1 MGVFL
6 SMSLSQGRSSNDV
19 VTKNDESIVSG
30 LVQEEAVERSIQFVK
45 RTPKL
50 DRYKHKLPILR
61 RALSGWLVVPAYR
74 PPSPPPCRGHG
85 WMQGEVEATGF
96 AQAPLTAP
104 YVA

>member
-30 LVQEEAVERSIQFVK
+30 LVQEAVERSIQFVK
-45 RTPKL
+45 RTPVKETVPSVNCRFCAARSL
-50 DRYKHKLPILR
+50 VGWWYQRTALAPR
-61 RALSGWLVVPAYR
+61 R
-74 PPSPPPCRGHG
+74 HG